1 MKEEWIKMK
10 IKINWYAIHE
20 EEIWEVFI
28 KKEYTDLWY
37 EEMMRRFTAL
47 DDSFSEKDKQ
57 NYLREFPCFDID
69 ESYECWEIWLPH
81 LYEMLKFLKN
91 K

>member
-1 MKEEWIKMK
+1 MEWIEF
-10 IKINWYAIHE
+10 KINQYWFWIDKN
-20 EEIWEVFI
+20 EIWEIFI

-37 EEMMRRFTAL
+37 KEIMRRFSVL
-47 DDSFSEKDKQ
+47 DKSSSEKDRQ

-81 LYEMLKFLKN
+81 LLEMLKFINN